1 MGRASSLFNGAGDQ
15 TLISRIS
22 PTAQQREF
30 LQVSWNGLAEHLKV
44 SLRVKHG
51 YSISTWLQGSYKYG
65 TLIKPVHQSEEY
77 DVDLGVYFEWG
88 KGEDIEPTAGQLR
101 HWVQQELI
109 EYGDQRAEVLRV
121 AEPAKERCSR
131 ATYEHHFH
139 IDTPVY
145 HLNSDTDR
153 RRLACLTRGWEAS
166 DPKAFYKWFRDAHT
180 GYEREQVRRLIR
192 YLKAWAAL
200 SFDDIPESRPTSI
213 FLTVLA
219 TEAYPDIGFALLLGV
234 ADDDALISIIK
245 TMRGRLNRD
254 RRVQNPA
261 TKVEEDLNRMSDE
274 AWAAFL
280 PQLDSLL
287 DVAERA
293 AEATDEGAAA
303 LIWSEAFSF
312 LMPLPSVD
320 EVDLVDERTSR
331 ALMQVPDIDIAVYAG
346 SGANRRFV
354 ANHRNQVAGVAKGC
368 TLVFTIANPHVVPQ
382 FATVEWTVRNKGVEA
397 DASSDLGHR
406 KMGMRLLQAEE
417 RTSYLGTHHMDCIVR
432 LNGQVYAARRVPV
445 TIRDV
450 EHHVQAAARPAYTRL
465 SMKRRR

>member
-22 PTAQQREF
+22 PTTQQREF
-30 LQVSWNGLAEHLKV
+30 LQTSWNDLAEHLKV
-44 SLRVKHG
+44 SLKAKHG
-51 YSISTWLQGSYKYG
+51 YPISTWLQGSYKYG
-65 TLIKPVHQSEEY
+65 TLIKPVHPGEEY

-101 HWVQQELI
+101 RWVQQELI
-109 EYGDQRAEVLRV
+109 DYSDQCAAMLRV
-121 AEPAKERCSR
+121 AEPPKERCSR
-131 ATYEHHFH
+131 ASYEHHFH

-145 HLNSDTDR
+145 HLSSGNDK
-153 RRLACLTRGWEAS
+153 RRLACLTKGWEAS
-166 DPKAFYKWFRDAHT
+166 DPKAFYKWFRDAQT
-180 GYEREQVRRLIR
+180 GAEREQIRRLIR

-200 SFDDIPESRPTSI
+200 SFDDIPDSRPTSI

-219 TEAYPDIGFALLLGV
+219 TEAYPDIGLALLLGV

-245 TMRGRLNRD
+245 TMHGRLNRN

-261 TKVEEDLNRMSDE
+261 TKVDEDLNRMSDE

-280 PQLDSLL
+280 PQLDALL

-293 AEATDEGAAA
+293 AEATDEGSAA

-320 EVDLVDERTSR
+320 EVELVDERTSR
-331 ALMQVPDIDIAVYAG
+331 ALMQLPEIDITVYTG
-346 SGANRRFV
+346 IGANRRFV

-368 TLVFTIANPHVVPQ
+368 ALVFTIVNPHIVPQ
-382 FATVEWTVRNKGVEA
+382 FATVEWTVRNKGLEA

-406 KMGMRLLQAEE
+406 RVGMRLLQAEE
-417 RTSYLGTHHMDCIVR
+417 RTRYLGTHHMDCIVR
-432 LNGQVYAARRVPV
+432 VNGQVYAARRVPV

-450 EHHVQAAARPAYTRL
+450 QHQLPAPARPAYTRL
-465 SMKRRR
+465 SIKRRR